1 MRAEPSASASTRARG
16 DRVEDGALAF
26 LLQHGLLLVERNV
39 SARGGE
45 LDLVMRQGDTLVF
58 IEVRHRAT
66 HAFGGGGGSVDARK
80 RAKLVLAASAYLAD
94 HPALADAPCRFDVIE
109 GSGDASSPRLHWI
122 RDAFR
127 ADEC

>member
-1 MRAEPSASASTRARG
+1 MRAEPSASTRARG
-16 DRVEDGALAF
+16 DRVEDAALAF
-26 LLQHGLLLVERNV
+26 LQQQGLLLVERNV

-58 IEVRHRAT
+58 VEVRHRAT

-80 RAKLVLAASAYLAD
+80 RAKLVLAASAYLAG
-94 HPALADAPCRFDVIE
+94 HPALADTPCRFDVIE
-109 GSGDASSPRLHWI
+109 GSGDASSPQLHWI

-127 ADEC
+127 ADDA

>member
-1 MRAEPSASASTRARG
+1 MVRAEPSASTRARG
-16 DRVEDGALAF
+16 DRVEDAALAF
-26 LLQHGLLLVERNV
+26 LQQQGLLLVERNV

-58 IEVRHRAT
+58 VEVRHRAT
-66 HAFGGGGGSVDARK
+66 HAFGGGSASVDARK
-80 RAKLVLAASAYLAD
+80 RAKLVLAASAYLAR
-94 HPALADAPCRFDVIE
+94 HPALADTPCRFDVIE
-109 GSGDASSPRLHWI
+109 GSGDASSPQLHWI

>member
-1 MRAEPSASASTRARG
+1 MRAEPSASTRARG
-16 DRVEDGALAF
+16 DRVEDAALAF
-26 LLQHGLLLVERNV
+26 LQQQGLRLVERNV
-39 SARGGE
+39 SARGGV

-58 IEVRHRAT
+58 VEVRHRAT